1 MLFWPAEFLLKSQL
15 ILLLVTCRFH
25 ILFMLIFSILII
37 MFLDWDLFRFMGFGL
52 SVFLASGCL
61 FLSQV
66 REVFQLLFLQIS
78 SLPLSLSL
86 LILGPCNVKV
96 NVLDVVPEAS

>member
-1 MLFWPAEFLLKSQL
+1 M
-15 ILLLVTCRFH
+15 H
-25 ILFMLIFSILII
+25 
-37 MFLDWDLFRFMGFGL
+37 LD
-52 SVFLASGCL
+52 VC

-86 LILGPCNVKV
+86 LILGPCDVNV
-96 NVLDVVPEAS
+96 NVLDVVPEVS

>member
-1 MLFWPAEFLLKSQL
+1 MDSLCFLN
-15 ILLLVTCRFH
+15 
-25 ILFMLIFSILII
+25 
-37 MFLDWDLFRFMGFGL
+37 LD
-52 SVFLASGCL
+52 VC

-86 LILGPCNVKV
+86 LILGPCNVNV
-96 NVLDVVPEAS
+96 NALDVVPEVS